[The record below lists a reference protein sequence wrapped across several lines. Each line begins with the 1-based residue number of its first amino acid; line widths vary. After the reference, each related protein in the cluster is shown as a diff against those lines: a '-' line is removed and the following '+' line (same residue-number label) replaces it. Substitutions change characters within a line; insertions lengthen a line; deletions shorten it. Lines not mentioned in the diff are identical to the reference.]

1 MVRALRALGSRAAG
15 GSSRGGRE
23 RPPYNP
29 PQMGAGK
36 RNVGRKGKVS
46 GFACRLPCFAGRAI
60 SPAGQ
65 HSDGR
70 KVCGTV
76 RAWNR
81 KAAAGGSSRGGR
93 ERPPYNLPGTGAKT
107 GDGCQENRSCR
118 RDVFFISTAACFA
131 GRAISPAGQHSDG
144 RKVCGTVRALLPR
157 EGKGVARCRT
167 PPPPA
172 AHSPSGLR
180 CPHRTARAEARLCSA
195 TAAPAPS
202 RFLRRRRR
210 STPQPLAEEAL
221 QAAAPQRLPC
231 KGSWHHA
238 SDDGG
243 VHCHPVL
250 QISCRVVTA
259 GRPAGRCRHCR
270 PLKIPQPRP
279 KAAPQFLIS
288 NS

>member
-1 MVRALRALGSRAAG
+1 MVRALRALGCRAAAG
-15 GSSRGGRE
+15 NFRGGRE

-36 RNVGRKGKVS
+36 RNVSRKGKVP
-46 GFACRLPCFAGRAI
+46 GFACRLLCI
-60 SPAGQ
+60 
-65 HSDGR
+65 
-70 KVCGTV
+70 V
-76 RAWNR
+76 
-81 KAAAGGSSRGGR
+81 
-93 ERPPYNLPGTGAKT
+93 
-107 GDGCQENRSCR
+107 
-118 RDVFFISTAACFA
+118 

-157 EGKGVARCRT
+157 EGKGVAWCRT

-210 STPQPLAEEAL
+210 STPQPLAGEAL

-231 KGSWHHA
+231 KGSRHRA

-279 KAAPQFLIS
+279 KAAPQFPIPDFQLLIFKTGS
-288 NS
+288 AGRRRRRRAAFWAPPCAGARRPGG